1 MLIMII
7 FRSSITA
14 LLNSVKFTQ
23 YINYFNNLK
32 LSVEF
37 KYFFI
42 TIHLDVI
49 LWKIYRF
56 LWYLSTDFFRLKSM
70 KNLCSHLFIWNNCNK
85 QNPLSTYSITYCLLI
100 TIFDRFSSYIYFI
113 LNHHLISQANL
124 S

>member
-1 MLIMII
+1 MII

-56 LWYLSTDFFRLKSM
+56 L
-70 KNLCSHLFIWNNCNK
+70 
-85 QNPLSTYSITYCLLI
+85 
-100 TIFDRFSSYIYFI
+100 
-113 LNHHLISQANL
+113 
-124 S
+124 